1 MRQKQEKL
9 KSHLN
14 QLEKFV
20 DEAEL
25 EPNFWF
31 IPFNGAH
38 YRKLLK
44 SLSKMMDLS
53 FFMSNKVESLSQVLK
68 EFQLASENPQ
78 GYIKDIKNDLD
89 LFKSK
94 VCSSLHC
101 LQELSFKKSLA
112 VHDKHDIELGKL
124 QKEDI
129 EYYILTSF
137 LQHSND
143 VSDGI
148 DTGEGE
154 EGEKLKSQVV
164 LCLGGLGFCISN
176 LLREVKEMEK
186 EFQETV
192 KWDNPSS
199 HVIV

>member
-1 MRQKQEKL
+1 M
-9 KSHLN
+9 
-14 QLEKFV
+14 
-20 DEAEL
+20 
-25 EPNFWF
+25 
-31 IPFNGAH
+31 I
-38 YRKLLK
+38 
-44 SLSKMMDLS
+44 LSW
-53 FFMSNKVESLSQVLK
+53 
-68 EFQLASENPQ
+68 
-78 GYIKDIKNDLD
+78 GT
-89 LFKSK
+89 
-94 VCSSLHC
+94 
-101 LQELSFKKSLA
+101 
-112 VHDKHDIELGKL
+112 L

-137 LQHSND
+137 LQRSND

-199 HVIV
+199 HVVV